1 MSDLADEVNNIGG
14 HQRGITPME
23 GRKSSDGEYDNKTLD
38 KEGAPRHLFIEFFGT
53 MIITLITSGAV
64 LSTGA
69 LNVKYDLEEVR
80 PGRIFGI
87 AFANAA
93 VSNIHIYI
101 TIIYNNIKY

>member
-1 MSDLADEVNNIGG
+1 
-14 HQRGITPME
+14 
-23 GRKSSDGEYDNKTLD
+23 
-38 KEGAPRHLFIEFFGT
+38 

>member
-23 GRKSSDGEYDNKTLD
+23 GRKSSDGAYDNKTLD

-93 VSNIHIYI
+93 VSNIYIYI
-101 TIIYNNIKY
+101 HHNNIFKI